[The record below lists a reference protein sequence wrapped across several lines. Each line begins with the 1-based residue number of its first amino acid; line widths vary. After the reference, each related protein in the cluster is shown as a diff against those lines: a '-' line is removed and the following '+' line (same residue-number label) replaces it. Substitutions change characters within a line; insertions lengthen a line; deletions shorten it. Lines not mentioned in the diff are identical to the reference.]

1 MLDIVYGEDSSLIKL
16 KTDELIKKENLE
28 TEPIYFDARKDLED
42 DFFYEADSNTLFDG
56 SKCIVVDNASF
67 LSGKNTTAWNPE
79 SVLLRADSDHHLIF
93 IVHSSSLDKRKKIV
107 KEFLKRG
114 RITLCEP
121 LSAKTLPNYLKKA
134 VKEAGL
140 TIDEKTFKYIQQRI
154 GTDPLKIKNELE
166 RISIFSS
173 SPGFNDVKAL
183 LSIEP
188 LDDVF
193 KMVDALFAQ
202 NSLLLLA
209 YYRNFRKQ
217 NMEPMAIL
225 AILFSQVRFLFQV
238 KACMESNMNKEQI
251 ASYLKAHPYRVQVN
265 MQKASAY
272 SASMLLER
280 LLVLADLDENMKLGF
295 VDKDLGFENFILSF
309 LR

>member
-1 MLDIVYGEDSSLIKL
+1 MLDIIYGEDSSLIKL
-16 KTDELIKKENLE
+16 KTDELIQKDTLE
-28 TEPIYFDARKDLED
+28 TEPIYFDAKKDLED
-42 DFFYEADSNTLFDG
+42 DFYYETDSNTLFD
-56 SKCIVVDNASF
+56 STKCIVVDNASF
-67 LSGKNTTAWNPE
+67 LSGKNTTSWNPE
-79 SVLLRADSDHHLIF
+79 SVLLRAESDHHLIF

-107 KEFLKRG
+107 KEFLKKG
-114 RITLCEP
+114 RATLCQP
-121 LSAKTLPNYLKKA
+121 LSVKTLPNYLNKA
-134 VKEAGL
+134 VKDAGL
-140 TIDEKTFKYIQQRI
+140 KIDGKTFKYIQQRV
-154 GTDPLKIKNELE
+154 GMDPLKIKNELE
-166 RISIFSS
+166 KISIFSS
-173 SPGFNDVKAL
+173 APNFDEVKAL

-209 YYRNFRKQ
+209 YYRNFRQQ

-225 AILFSQVRFLFQV
+225 AILASQVRFLFQV

-251 ASYLKAHPYRVQVN
+251 ASYLSAHPYRVQVN

-272 SASMLLER
+272 SAAMLLER
-280 LLVLADLDENMKLGF
+280 LSVLADLDENMKLGL